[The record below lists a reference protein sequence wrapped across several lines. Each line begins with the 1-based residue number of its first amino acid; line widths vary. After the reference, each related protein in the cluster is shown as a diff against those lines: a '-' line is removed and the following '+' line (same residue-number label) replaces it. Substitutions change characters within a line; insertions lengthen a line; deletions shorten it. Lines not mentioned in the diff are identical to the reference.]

1 MPSTRSRPQD
11 NRRAFTLI
19 ELLVVIA
26 IIAVLIGL
34 LLPAVQKVRE
44 AAARM
49 KCQNNLK
56 QIGLGLHN
64 YEGANGHFPPAF
76 IGNVGTTPTNSPAPH
91 GWAWGTWILPYVEQ
105 DSLYRQVSPTTSTI
119 PGNLTDPATT
129 PLGLLCQ
136 TRIVLYICPTDNA
149 PPLNDQRGFHAYS
162 SYGAV
167 GGSLNTS
174 GLSLNGNGVMYQAS
188 KTRLVDI
195 TDGSSNTAVV
205 GERAY
210 GKQSYYVMPTVTY
223 YGAIWSGV
231 YLDGKDGAAMWALSG
246 GSNWSPNRGVSD
258 KWNFASYHTNGTNFV
273 FADGSV
279 HFLRDDLSLALPG
292 GGGGG
297 DADPNDVLAHLANK
311 SDGFAKMN
319 YD

>member
-1 MPSTRSRPQD
+1 MPSTRSRPRD

-91 GWAWGTWILPYVEQ
+91 GWAWGTWILPYIEQ
-105 DSLYRQVSPTTSTI
+105 DSLYRQITPATSTI
-119 PGNLTDPATT
+119 PGNLTDPATM

-136 TRIVLYICPTDNA
+136 TRIILYICPTDNA
-149 PPLNDQRGFHAYS
+149 PL
-162 SYGAV
+162 
-167 GGSLNTS
+167 LTTS
-174 GLSLNGNGVMYQAS
+174 AAS
-188 KTRLVDI
+188 TPTPATVPSAAAS
-195 TDGSSNTAVV
+195 TPAASASTETA
-205 GERAY
+205 
-210 GKQSYYVMPTVTY
+210 
-223 YGAIWSGV
+223 
-231 YLDGKDGAAMWALSG
+231 
-246 GSNWSPNRGVSD
+246 
-258 KWNFASYHTNGTNFV
+258 
-273 FADGSV
+273 
-279 HFLRDDLSLALPG
+279 
-292 GGGGG
+292 
-297 DADPNDVLAHLANK
+297 
-311 SDGFAKMN
+311 
-319 YD
+319 

>member
-1 MPSTRSRPQD
+1 MRVRSRSTHFRVSFSAPG
-11 NRRAFTLI
+11 RRYLSSS
-19 ELLVVIA
+19 
-26 IIAVLIGL
+26 
-34 LLPAVQKVRE
+34 PW
-44 AAARM
+44 
-49 KCQNNLK
+49 
-56 QIGLGLHN
+56 
-64 YEGANGHFPPAF
+64 
-76 IGNVGTTPTNSPAPH
+76 TNSPAPH
-91 GWAWGTWILPYVEQ
+91 GWAWGTWILPYIEQ
-105 DSLYRQVSPTTSTI
+105 DSLYRQITPATSTI
-119 PGNLTDPATT
+119 PGNLTDPATM

-136 TRIVLYICPTDNA
+136 TRIILYICPTDNA
-149 PPLNDQRGFHAYS
+149 PLLNDQRGFHAYS

-195 TDGSSNTAVV
+195 SDGSSNTAVV

-258 KWNFASYHTNGTNFV
+258 KWNFSSYHTNGTNFV